1 MNASFDGSQVDQ
13 SALQLII
20 DQVEELV
27 VTLIE
32 EVRARPGV
40 AVAILAGVVGAV
52 AGSVVAGNLTRPKQ
66 TLRRRATGRV
76 GGMADTVEMLGLLM
90 RHPVLRSYARQGIEE
105 LIRKR
110 FGT

>member
-52 AGSVVAGNLTRPKQ
+52 AGSVVAGNLTRPKPPKRRLARPIDTMAA
-66 TLRRRATGRV
+66 TL
-76 GGMADTVEMLGLLM
+76 EMLGVLM
-90 RHPVLRSYARQGIEE
+90 RHPALRSYARQGVEE